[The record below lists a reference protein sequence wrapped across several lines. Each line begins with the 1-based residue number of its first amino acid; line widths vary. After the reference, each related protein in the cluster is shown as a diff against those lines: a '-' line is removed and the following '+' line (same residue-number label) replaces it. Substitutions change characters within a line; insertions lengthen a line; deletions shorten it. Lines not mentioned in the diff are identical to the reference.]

1 MDYGAA
7 GPEVFV
13 GHDPSS
19 VAALRIPS
27 SRHVQPT
34 GGSPNMKQK
43 NAIMPLPQPVEGKA
57 IVSSPVISVAIVE
70 DDAGIRESLAAFL
83 GRATGVRCLAAY
95 CNAED
100 ALRGFKSVTPDV
112 VLMDINLPGRSGIEA
127 TRELKRLRPDARILM
142 LTVYED
148 NKALFDSLK
157 AGACGY
163 LLKRTAS
170 EKIVE
175 AIREAREGGMPLTPR
190 MASKVAAYFQAQEK
204 THDEVDSLSPRE
216 RQTLELLAEG
226 FLYKEIAEKMGISC
240 LTVTQ
245 FTKHI
250 YEKLHVH
257 SRTEAVVKFLK
268 R

>member
-1 MDYGAA
+1 M
-7 GPEVFV
+7 
-13 GHDPSS
+13 GHKKEKMTT
-19 VAALRIPS
+19 A
-27 SRHVQPT
+27 
-34 GGSPNMKQK
+34 
-43 NAIMPLPQPVEGKA
+43 PQPQRTSA
-57 IVSSPVISVAIVE
+57 VSSPVISVAIVE
-70 DDAGIRESLAAFL
+70 DDAGIRESLATFL
-83 GRATGVRCLAAY
+83 GRIQGVRCAAVY
-95 CNAED
+95 ADAEQ
-100 ALRGFKSVTPDV
+100 ALQGLKSLQPDV
-112 VLMDINLPGRSGIEA
+112 VLMDINLPGMSGIEA
-127 TRELKRLRPDARILM
+127 TRELKRMRPDARILM

-190 MASKVAAYFQAQEK
+190 MAAKVAAYFQRQDSPEL
-204 THDEVDSLSPRE
+204 DSLSPRE
-216 RQTLELLAEG
+216 RQALELLAEG
-226 FLYKEIAEKMGISC
+226 FLYKEIAEKMGVSY
-240 LTVTQ
+240 LTVHQ